1 MKFRIVPST
10 REFFDDF
17 KLAAQNMAT
26 CVEKLEEVL
35 ADTSQAAERHAA
47 VKEVERTGDEL
58 TSRILTR
65 LDTTFVTPFDP
76 EDIQRLAQGIDDVVD
91 DIYHVSEMVVLTNI
105 TDLIPEVVEQVEVLD
120 RMSAGV
126 IELFESFEDMR
137 GLRQMITRIE
147 EMESEGNRIYRRA
160 VARLFSGEMG
170 AIDVIRWKDIVE
182 SLEAV
187 LDRIEDM
194 TNIVTTIVV
203 KQA

>member
-1 MKFRIVPST
+1 MKFRIVPAT

-17 KLAAQNMAT
+17 TLAAQNLST
-26 CVEKLEEVL
+26 CVERLKDVL

-47 VKEVERTGDEL
+47 VKDVERTGDEL

-65 LDTTFVTPFDP
+65 LDSTFVTPFDP

-91 DIYHVSEMVVLTNI
+91 DIYHVSEMVVLTNV
-105 TDLIPEVVEQVEVLD
+105 TELIPEVVEQVDVLTRISGEVVD
-120 RMSAGV
+120 
-126 IELFESFEDMR
+126 LFERFEDMR
-137 GLRQMITRIE
+137 GLREIITRIE
-147 EMESEGNRIYRRA
+147 ELESEGNRIYRRA

-170 AIDVIRWKDIVE
+170 PIDVIRWKDIVE

>member
-1 MKFRIVPST
+1 MKFRIVPSS

-17 KLAAQNMAT
+17 LLAAQNLAT
-26 CVEKLEEVL
+26 CVDKLNDVL
-35 ADTSQAAERHAA
+35 ADTSQAAERHVA
-47 VKEVERTGDEL
+47 VKEVERAGDEY

-65 LDTTFVTPFDP
+65 LDSTFVTPFDP

-105 TDLIPEVVEQVEVLD
+105 TDLIPEVPEQVEVLT
-120 RMSAGV
+120 RMASKIV
-126 IELFESFEDMR
+126 ELFDRFEDMR
-137 GLRQMITRIE
+137 GLRQIIAEIE
-147 EMESEGNRIYRRA
+147 GLESEGNRIYRRA
-160 VARLFSGEMG
+160 VARLFSGEME
-170 AIDVIRWKDIVE
+170 AVDVIRWKDIVE

>member
-1 MKFRIVPST
+1 MKFRIVPAS

-17 KLAAQNMAT
+17 SLAAQNLAT
-26 CVEKLEEVL
+26 CVERLKDVL
-35 ADTSQAAERHAA
+35 ADTSRAAELHAA
-47 VKEVERTGDEL
+47 VKDVERVGDEL

-105 TDLIPEVVEQVEVLD
+105 TELIPEVVEQVDVLD
-120 RMSAGV
+120 RMSDQV
-126 IELFESFEDMR
+126 VELFDRFEDMR
-137 GLRQMITRIE
+137 GLRSIITGIE

-160 VARLFSGEMG
+160 VARLFSGEIG

-187 LDRIEDM
+187 QDRIEDM